1 MTDNR
6 RILSRDVEA
15 SVIPAGDMIVL
26 PGGTK
31 VDITHRLGGNFTVVC
46 DYGMFRVNGKDA
58 DALGEEIPT
67 EAGEAA
73 AGADDDST
81 ERPSQEVVWEALKTV
96 YDPEIPVN
104 IVDLGLVY
112 SMEILPMGPVS
123 DDAART
129 EDGSE
134 VAVAENAEKEPAT
147 AGATEKAAAASGWR
161 VEVKMTLTA
170 PGCGMGPVIADDART
185 RVLAVRGVKDAQ
197 VDIVWDPPWEQS
209 MISEEGKMEL
219 GLI

>member
-6 RILSRDVEA
+6 RLLTRDVEA
-15 SVIPAGDMIVL
+15 SIIPAGDMIML

-46 DYGMFRVNGKDA
+46 DYGMFRISGRDA
-58 DALGEEIPT
+58 DSLGEEVPT
-67 EAGEAA
+67 EAGGGGS
-73 AGADDDST
+73 GANGASGD
-81 ERPSQEVVWEALKTV
+81 PSAKPSEEVVWDALKTV

-112 SMEILPMGPVS
+112 SMQVTPIGENVPA
-123 DDAART
+123 DAET
-129 EDGSE
+129 SE
-134 VAVAENAEKEPAT
+134 H
-147 AGATEKAAAASGWR
+147 GWH

-170 PGCGMGPVIADDART
+170 PGCGMGPVIAEDAKT
-185 RVLAVRGVKDAQ
+185 RVEAVPGVRSAQ
-197 VDIVWDPPWEQS
+197 VDIVWEPAWDQT
-209 MISEEGKMEL
+209 MISQDGKMEL